1 MTLEVRPVTAD
12 RWQELADLL
21 GPSGAFSHCWCT
33 WWRQT
38 SSEFSGG
45 LRDGGAGNRA
55 LMHAVVEAGSEP
67 GLLAYRDGAPVGW
80 ISVAPRPQFGR
91 ILRSRRI
98 GPPAS
103 EANDERTWSVVCFWI
118 PRTERGGGVA
128 TALLDAAVEH
138 ARARGATTLEGY
150 PVDAADGRLP
160 SSKVF
165 TGTVAMFARAGFAE
179 FGRPRGSQLV
189 VRRDL

>member
-1 MTLEVRPVTAD
+1 MPSSRRVPNRACSPTAMECPSAGSAS
-12 RWQELADLL
+12 RR
-21 GPSGAFSHCWCT
+21 GPSSDAFFARGASA
-33 WWRQT
+33 R
-38 SSEFSGG
+38 
-45 LRDGGAGNRA
+45 
-55 LMHAVVEAGSEP
+55 P
-67 GLLAYRDGAPVGW
+67 P
-80 ISVAPRPQFGR
+80 PR
-91 ILRSRRI
+91 

-103 EANDERTWSVVCFWI
+103 EANDERPWSVVCFWI

-138 ARARGATTLEGY
+138 ARARGAATLEGY

>member
-1 MTLEVRPVTAD
+1 MPSSRRGPNRGCSPTAMG
-12 RWQELADLL
+12 
-21 GPSGAFSHCWCT
+21 GPS
-33 WWRQT
+33 
-38 SSEFSGG
+38 
-45 LRDGGAGNRA
+45 
-55 LMHAVVEAGSEP
+55 AGS
-67 GLLAYRDGAPVGW
+67 A
-80 ISVAPRPQFGR
+80 
-91 ILRSRRI
+91 SRR
-98 GPPAS
+98 GPRSGRRAPPAS

-138 ARARGATTLEGY
+138 ARARGAATLEGY

>member
-1 MTLEVRPVTAD
+1 M
-12 RWQELADLL
+12 
-21 GPSGAFSHCWCT
+21 PS
-33 WWRQT
+33 
-38 SSEFSGG
+38 
-45 LRDGGAGNRA
+45 
-55 LMHAVVEAGSEP
+55 
-67 GLLAYRDGAPVGW
+67 
-80 ISVAPRPQFGR
+80 
-91 ILRSRRI
+91 SRR
-98 GPPAS
+98 GPDRACSPPPLGGPA
-103 EANDERTWSVVCFWI
+103 AGVGA
-118 PRTERGGGVA
+118 ERGGGVA
-128 TALLDAAVEH
+128 PALLDAAVEH